1 VANVETGWDPQEYV
15 CHDEAMLY
23 ELRQYQ
29 ATPGNRAALVKMMEE
44 EVIPF
49 QVSKGMVILGSF
61 EGEDNADAYVWMR
74 RFKDEEER
82 VALYEAVYKSDQWV
96 SDMSVRIAPLL
107 IREAINVTRL
117 TPTAKSPLQ

>member
-1 VANVETGWDPQEYV
+1 
-15 CHDEAMLY
+15 MLY

-29 ATPGNRAALVKMMEE
+29 STPGNRDALVKIMEE

-61 EGEDNADAYVWMR
+61 IGEDNDDAYVWIR

-82 VALYEAVYKSDQWV
+82 LALYDAVYASDFWKL
-96 SDMSVRIAPLL
+96 DMSGRIGPLL
-107 IREAINVTRL
+107 FRETIKVSRL
-117 TPTAKSPLQ
+117 IPTAKSPLQ

>member
-1 VANVETGWDPQEYV
+1 
-15 CHDEAMLY
+15 
-23 ELRQYQ
+23 
-29 ATPGNRAALVKMMEE
+29 
-44 EVIPF
+44 
-49 QVSKGMVILGSF
+49 
-61 EGEDNADAYVWMR
+61 MR

-117 TPTAKSPLQ
+117 TPTSKSPLQ